1 MRKKNSFAFLF
12 ALMCLGGVADATE
25 ISANT
30 AIMQAMDKITGQV
43 DLIEVPVNQEVLFGS
58 FSILVRDCKT
68 RAPEETPD
76 NFAFVDIVDNIS
88 NEVRVNIFKGWMVSS
103 SPALNPVAHPVYDV
117 WLLKCVDREYG
128 APKTMSEEDLEKRDN
143 IAMSRNPDLEYSSLV
158 KKDEPKAEPN
168 EEQALVEENAQ
179 EEVATPSGEPE
190 NLIPIDVP
198 EKFEQNE
205 EAQPEV
211 LVKQSAAEA
220 DTNAPEMSGTPEA
233 LVIIEEPA
241 KTSDLP
247 DDKPQNLMEETLE
260 TSPPEKAESSSEN
273 DILKLEKEL
282 SEKALS
288 N

>member
-1 MRKKNSFAFLF
+1 MIKKNSFAFLF
-12 ALMCLGGVADATE
+12 ALLCLGGVANATE

-68 RAPEETPD
+68 RVPEETPD

-88 NEVRVNIFKGWMVSS
+88 DEVRVNIFKGWMVSS

-117 WLLKCVDREYG
+117 WLLKCVDRDYET
-128 APKTMSEEDLEKRDN
+128 PKTMSEEDLEKRDN

-158 KKDEPKAEPN
+158 KKEEPKAEPDEASAN
-168 EEQALVEENAQ
+168 VDENAQ

-211 LVKQSAAEA
+211 LVKQAAVEVEA
-220 DTNAPEMSGTPEA
+220 NASEITGAPEA

-247 DDKPQNLMEETLE
+247 EDKPQNLMEETVE
-260 TSPPEKAESSSEN
+260 APAQEKAESSSEN
-273 DILKLEKEL
+273 DILELEKEL

>member
-1 MRKKNSFAFLF
+1 MMIKKNSFAFLF
-12 ALMCLGGVADATE
+12 ALLCLGGVANATE

-88 NEVRVNIFKGWMVSS
+88 DEVRVNIFKGWMVSS

-117 WLLKCVDREYG
+117 WLLKCVDRDYETS
-128 APKTMSEEDLEKRDN
+128 KTMSEEDLEKRDN

-158 KKDEPKAEPN
+158 KKEEPKDEPAN
-168 EEQALVEENAQ
+168 VDENAQ

-211 LVKQSAAEA
+211 LVKQAAVEVEA
-220 DTNAPEMSGTPEA
+220 NASEITGAPEA

-247 DDKPQNLMEETLE
+247 EDKPQNLMEETVE
-260 TSPPEKAESSSEN
+260 TPAPKKAENS
-273 DILKLEKEL
+273 
-282 SEKALS
+282 
-288 N
+288 